1 MNQPLLEGAASP
13 EVITI
18 NRARAFRR
26 GRYGVGMTDFLCLI
40 WSVAGAQVLRFGADN
55 LSAEARGVP
64 YILLGGAIAVCW
76 WVVLGLCGSRD
87 VRVMSDALEEFRRIS
102 VSAIW
107 TFGLI
112 AIGSYLLRLDIAR
125 AYVAISL
132 PLGLIALLF
141 ARTIMRA
148 RLAGQRR
155 LGLELRRVMLL
166 GSPDSVNHLCTQLTE
181 APEAGYLPTSVYI
194 STSHFEEKDLALPD
208 SVAIFKGTNSTSAV
222 IDAIVAAEVDMVIF
236 SNGAPIAPRV
246 LRELGWQLSARD
258 ISMVVAPALTDVAGP
273 RIHTQPVAGLPL
285 IHVTTPKLDGFRG
298 ALKRGFDLVGSSLI
312 ILLLSPVLLGVAL
325 AVRLSSPGPVLYSQV
340 RIGQGGEPFKMYKFR
355 SMVTNADSMLGDLL
369 RAQGSDGKPLF
380 KVENDP
386 RITKVGGVLRRYS
399 LDELPQLFN
408 VLLGSMSLVGPR
420 PQREAEVAL
429 YDDYAHRRLIV
440 KPGMSG
446 LWQVSGRSN
455 LTWEQA
461 IRFDLYYVDNWSLL
475 GDLIILAKTF
485 KAVVA
490 KDGAV

>member
-1 MNQPLLEGAASP
+1 MLTTVF
-13 EVITI
+13 VIDLVCVCW
-18 NRARAFRR
+18 A
-26 GRYGVGMTDFLCLI
+26 V
-40 WSVAGAQVLRFGADN
+40 VGAQILRFGAEEDTAVQGTGASYFAVSVLIAVGWW
-55 LSAEARGVP
+55 LSLGAAGSRNQRILGHGLEEYRRVARATFWFFGAVAIFSYVFRLELARG
-64 YILLGGAIAVCW
+64 
-76 WVVLGLCGSRD
+76 
-87 VRVMSDALEEFRRIS
+87 
-102 VSAIW
+102 
-107 TFGLI
+107 
-112 AIGSYLLRLDIAR
+112 
-125 AYVAISL
+125 YVAIAL
-132 PLGLIALLF
+132 PLGLVGLLF
-141 ARTIMRA
+141 ARWSFRA
-148 RLAGQRR
+148 RLVARR
-155 LGLELRRVMLL
+155 NEGLGLQRVLLVGAPVTVRHLARQL
-166 GSPDSVNHLCTQLTE
+166 GS
-181 APEAGYLPTSVYI
+181 ARAAGYMPVAAYVPDVYSIAQEDEAQYGIRLISGPAVTSSIVNA
-194 STSHFEEKDLALPD
+194 LAA
-208 SVAIFKGTNSTSAV
+208 SEANAVAI
-222 IDAIVAAEVDMVIF
+222 
-236 SNGAPIAPRV
+236 SNGAAIPPRT
-246 LRELGWQLSARD
+246 LQELGWQLSARNVAM
-258 ISMVVAPALTDVAGP
+258 IVAPALTDVAGP
-273 RIHTQPVAGLPL
+273 RIHTQPIAGLPL

-298 ALKRGFDLVGSSLI
+298 ALKRGFDIVGSGLI
-312 ILLLSPVLLGVAL
+312 VLVLSPVLLGVAL
-325 AVRLSSPGPVLYSQV
+325 AVRLSSPGPVLYSQA

-355 SMVTNADSMLGDLL
+355 SMVTNADAMLGDLL
-369 RAQGSDGKPLF
+369 RAQGSDRKPLF

-386 RITKVGGVLRRYS
+386 RITKVGGILRRYS